1 MPPDWRRS
9 RDMPRGLSTAIA
21 RTGRVLDAVR
31 RQRMTAIRR
40 PNGWTAHHDVCHE
53 PALMSAS
60 PDVDS
65 FVLALNEAGRRH
77 TYPSRA
83 SSQA

>member
-1 MPPDWRRS
+1 
-9 RDMPRGLSTAIA
+9 
-21 RTGRVLDAVR
+21 
-31 RQRMTAIRR
+31 MTAIRR

-65 FVLALNEAGRRH
+65 FVLAVNEAGRRH